1 MNAPGP
7 VLPQSLEGAATV
19 GIMRTFKVYKLAAP
33 AANFLEVQHTA
44 CRPG

>member
-1 MNAPGP
+1 MPLDRSFHSP
-7 VLPQSLEGAATV
+7 WQGAAMV
-19 GIMRTFKVYKLAAP
+19 GIMRTFKVYKPAAP